1 MTHDYVETNG
11 MRLHVA
17 QAGPE
22 DGPLLILLHGFPEF
36 WRGWRRQLPA
46 FAAAGYRVWAPDQ
59 RGYNLSDRPQG
70 VDAYNLDLLA
80 ADVVGLIDAA
90 GAEKAYLVGHD
101 WGGAVAWWVAM
112 RYPQRLHKLGM
123 LNSPHPYAMARALR
137 GWAQRLKSWY
147 MLLFQI
153 PWLPEQLIRFNNW
166 QAGVQSLV
174 KSSRRGTFD
183 EADLA
188 AYRQAWA
195 QPGAMTAML
204 NWYRAMAQHPPQGS
218 RKTRVTVPTLVL
230 WGVRDT
236 FLGPELAEMSVEM
249 CDNGR
254 FHLIEGATHWVQH
267 EAADEVNRRLL
278 DFFAA
283 NA

>member
-1 MTHDYVETNG
+1 M
-11 MRLHVA
+11 
-17 QAGPE
+17 
-22 DGPLLILLHGFPEF
+22 
-36 WRGWRRQLPA
+36 
-46 FAAAGYRVWAPDQ
+46 
-59 RGYNLSDRPQG
+59 
-70 VDAYNLDLLA
+70 DAYNLDLLA

-112 RYPQRLHKLGM
+112 RYPQRLHKLGV

-254 FHLIEGATHWVQH
+254 FHLIRRPIRQH
-267 EAADEVNRRLL
+267 RLRGNAAIKRQLALEILHQPVMIQHLRLYRIQRRQSNFHQFGQNLL
-278 DFFAA
+278 NLAVRVHQNWQTPFLERFKQACQSRLDIFAPHTRRKE
-283 NA
+283 